1 MLVSFDT
8 EKEDL
13 EQLKKVLEILCN
25 EIVKKNGG
33 QHFTIST
40 GDSSQTHTSPQQ
52 PTTSSPQNNVQQP
65 QPKLTSIQAQQA
77 QAILAAASKV
87 DMSKIYQ
94 SNAGIQKRR
103 EERYRHH
110 Y

>member
-40 GDSSQTHTSPQQ
+40 GGNSQTQTSPQQ
-52 PTTSSPQNNVQQP
+52 PIPSSPQNNIQQ

-77 QAILAAASKV
+77 QAILSAASKV

-103 EERYRHH
+103 EERYRHN

>member
-8 EKEDL
+8 EKEDV
-13 EQLKKVLEILCN
+13 EQLKKVLEILQQ
-25 EIVKKNGG
+25 IIISKTGG
-33 QHFTIST
+33 QNTANNPQ
-40 GDSSQTHTSPQQ
+40 SQPSPQQ
-52 PTTSSPQNNVQQP
+52 PTPNSPQNNVQQ

-77 QAILAAASKV
+77 QAILTAASKI